1 MTNEI
6 DLKILRSLLISSYSL
21 TDLAKEVG
29 IAYKNLLPHIKKLES
44 EGWLETKKDKES
56 RGQRVIVSSKRK
68 DIEGRGL
75 VRINKKYYGTYC
87 NKVIDD
93 LRTISTKTLHYISAN
108 IYSQQLV
115 DNITSKIQFF
125 SEKKQIVST
134 GYLYYILHKAESILS
149 NSDISIPLVFSHGDL
164 QTGNIWVNQTTNRV
178 TLLDWETAKE
188 RSLWYDCA
196 TLLLSIR
203 RKNMFS
209 AMVSNMN
216 DTNIIGDLLLL
227 DTKKDYNM
235 KTVMATL
242 ILEEMTFFVDEI
254 FDLPDSLG
262 AEIIDRFIYEMKH
275 IKWIN

>member
-1 MTNEI
+1 MPCNRKIRIFDYKLHTVDSILKDGFNDYYFKNEVNVRT
-6 DLKILRSLLISSYSL
+6 KEEYSFVPSIIIFG
-21 TDLAKEVG
+21 DRWYREN
-29 IAYKNLLPHIKKLES
+29 I
-44 EGWLETKKDKES
+44 
-56 RGQRVIVSSKRK
+56 
-68 DIEGRGL
+68 IEGRGL